1 MSEAAA
7 PTPVPAPTPASF
19 PLPLGAVRA
28 LVHTWLILD
37 FFGESRRTGQP
48 SSTLTTTIFGQA
60 FLALVIAAVL
70 FPDTPLVAFAGANI
84 SISTLLVGIGHLGD
98 DRATTRRRADQALVL
113 PSPLPLR
120 RLLLAR
126 AMYGSF
132 YVCLLTIGMAL
143 PPAILC
149 AFLPGQGLVTIPAYL
164 ACACLCAGLF
174 TTTLALALRVAERV
188 LGMARAQLLSG
199 SAKALL
205 LLLGVVGFAK
215 GARHLGGPL
224 ASLPF
229 PAWAVQAWPPY
240 WAGRALQG
248 DATFVLALLGGAVAL
263 VAAALML
270 SRDTETGGAVRV
282 RPGGLLVAVLGH
294 LSRRRPALFGTASFT
309 ASMLYR
315 SPGFRAKVLPLFG
328 LPVGMWL
335 LAATSDDPANAHR
348 LAAVAAQLPAVY
360 LPFLVAFLGAGDEP
374 RARWVFATA
383 PALSPAV
390 IRHAVLLAICTHVLL
405 PAHLIL
411 FAVSA
416 LTDPVAA
423 LVRSVFALGIAV
435 QVGRFALRA
444 WTEVPFSSAE
454 SGGGLD
460 FGGLVA
466 AALGLTLVGLG
477 FSALALPWAAGA
489 AALAA
494 GTAYLTLRRSPG
506 P

>member
-7 PTPVPAPTPASF
+7 PTEVPAPSPASF

-149 AFLPGQGLVTIPAYL
+149 AFLPGQGLATIPAYL

-174 TTTLALALRVAERV
+174 TTTLALALRVAERA

-224 ASLPF
+224 ANLPF

-248 DATFVLALLGGAVAL
+248 DATFVLALLSGAVAL
-263 VAAALML
+263 VVAALLL
-270 SRDTETGGAVRV
+270 SRDAETGDAGPEGPSAECGALCIDWLGCAAAPESASVPRVGFGIAAAMVSPDATGSWAGATGELGDTERHAATATTAHAASSAATAALRRVTGPRAPLRRRCPLRRAV
-282 RPGGLLVAVLGH
+282 RPGQTPARRTRRGH
-294 LSRRRPALFGTASFT
+294 RRT
-309 ASMLYR
+309 
-315 SPGFRAKVLPLFG
+315 
-328 LPVGMWL
+328 
-335 LAATSDDPANAHR
+335 
-348 LAAVAAQLPAVY
+348 Q
-360 LPFLVAFLGAGDEP
+360 
-374 RARWVFATA
+374 
-383 PALSPAV
+383 
-390 IRHAVLLAICTHVLL
+390 
-405 PAHLIL
+405 
-411 FAVSA
+411 
-416 LTDPVAA
+416 
-423 LVRSVFALGIAV
+423 
-435 QVGRFALRA
+435 
-444 WTEVPFSSAE
+444 
-454 SGGGLD
+454 
-460 FGGLVA
+460 
-466 AALGLTLVGLG
+466 
-477 FSALALPWAAGA
+477 
-489 AALAA
+489 
-494 GTAYLTLRRSPG
+494 RR
-506 P
+506 

>member
-1 MSEAAA
+1 MSEAAP
-7 PTPVPAPTPASF
+7 PTEARGPTPASF

-149 AFLPGQGLVTIPAYL
+149 AFLPGQGLATIPAYL

-188 LGMARAQLLSG
+188 LGIARAQLLSG

-205 LLLGVVGFAK
+205 LLLGVVGFAQ

-224 ASLPF
+224 TGLPF

-240 WAGRALQG
+240 WAGRALHG
-248 DATFVLALLGGAVAL
+248 DVSFMLALAGGGVALALAALLLTRDAEAGGAL
-263 VAAALML
+263 
-270 SRDTETGGAVRV
+270 RV
-282 RPGGLLVAVLGH
+282 RQGGLLVALIRH
-294 LSRRRPALFGTASFT
+294 LSRQRPALLGTASFT
-309 ASMLYR
+309 AAMLYR

-335 LAATSDDPANAHR
+335 LAAMSGDATNARR

-383 PALSPAV
+383 PALSPTV
-390 IRHAVLLAICTHVLL
+390 IRHAVLLSICTHVLL
-405 PAHLIL
+405 PAHVLL
-411 FAVSA
+411 FAASA
-416 LTDPVAA
+416 YPDPIEA
-423 LVRSVFALGIAV
+423 LVRSVFALGVAV
-435 QVGRFALRA
+435 QVGRFALRG
-444 WTEVPFSSAE
+444 WSEVPFSSPE
-454 SGGGLD
+454 RTDGLD

-477 FSALALPWAAGA
+477 FSALSLPWAAVA

-494 GTAYLTLRRSPG
+494 LSAYATLRRTPG